1 MDPNTSVPNPE
12 AVSEK
17 ERLQNPS
24 VESVA
29 AQEVTPV
36 IEAVPSSIESV
47 DEGRSLP
54 SVEMTRQEVKEPKPI
69 VTQPISTPKISPR
82 RPVTVL
88 TKDRLEKE
96 IEEVLEEDLK
106 DLYAAMPPDK
116 QKLFRAKGEETSS
129 AVRTLVQAAHINA
142 KKIFQLIRTWL
153 VILPGV
159 NRFFLEQVAKIKTD
173 KVLLVT
179 EEEKRR
185 GSKDHL

>member
-17 ERLQNPS
+17 ERMQNSP
-24 VESVA
+24 VESAVA
-29 AQEVTPV
+29 QDVSPV
-36 IEAVPSSIESV
+36 IEAARVPEKEIVSPERESSSK
-47 DEGRSLP
+47 
-54 SVEMTRQEVKEPKPI
+54 QAEPAPVASAPI
-69 VTQPISTPKISPR
+69 TTPKISPR

-88 TKDRLEKE
+88 KKDRLEKE

-116 QKLFRAKGEETSS
+116 QKLFRAKGEETTS

-153 VILPGV
+153 VIIPGV
-159 NRFFLEQVAKIKTD
+159 NRFFLEQEAKIKTD